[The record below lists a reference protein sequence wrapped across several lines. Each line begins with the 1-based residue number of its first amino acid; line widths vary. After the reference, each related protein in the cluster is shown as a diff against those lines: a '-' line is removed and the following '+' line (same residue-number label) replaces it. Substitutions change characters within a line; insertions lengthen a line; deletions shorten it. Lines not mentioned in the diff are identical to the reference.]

1 MGKYQTSQKMKEM
14 GIISGSDMTLEAA
27 ITKLMWALGNVNRIL
42 EIKNLLNNDIS
53 GERSI

>member
-27 ITKLMWALGNVNRIL
+27 ITKLMWALGNVNGIL
-42 EIKNLLNNDIS
+42 EVREILIKTLV
-53 GERSI
+53 GEMN

>member
-1 MGKYQTSQKMKEM
+1 M